1 MKHPISS
8 FSELT
13 THLQEKNHLYQ
24 LSVVCGSDESTIS
37 AVMKLVANGYAKAY
51 FVGQCEQIKKHP
63 KVANYSKDRVTFIE
77 AATAEEAA
85 QKAVTMVRCGE
96 ADVLV
101 KGLIHTDTLLRA
113 VLNKECGILP
123 KGNILTHIAMCEI
136 PTYHKLLFFSDAAVI
151 PYPTHEQRIQQVG
164 YMADMLH
171 AFGIECPKIALI
183 HCAETASP
191 KFPHTMGYAEICHMA
206 NNGRWGR
213 LLVDGPLDLRT
224 ACDAI
229 ALKVKGIHSPLQGE
243 ADALI
248 MPDIESANTL
258 YKALP
263 LFAKARVAGT
273 LQGTSAPVVLP
284 SRGDDA
290 EAKYHSIALA
300 MMGCKSV
307 SQQN

>member
-1 MKHPISS
+1 
-8 FSELT
+8 
-13 THLQEKNHLYQ
+13 
-24 LSVVCGSDESTIS
+24 
-37 AVMKLVANGYAKAY
+37 
-51 FVGQCEQIKKHP
+51 
-63 KVANYSKDRVTFIE
+63 
-77 AATAEEAA
+77 
-85 QKAVTMVRCGE
+85 
-96 ADVLV
+96 
-101 KGLIHTDTLLRA
+101 
-113 VLNKECGILP
+113 
-123 KGNILTHIAMCEI
+123 
-136 PTYHKLLFFSDAAVI
+136 
-151 PYPTHEQRIQQVG
+151 
-164 YMADMLH
+164 
-171 AFGIECPKIALI
+171 
-183 HCAETASP
+183 
-191 KFPHTMGYAEICHMA
+191 MGYAEICHMA